1 MNEMKNIN
9 MNDEQ
14 VIDNQYGDSRSVISG
29 TSGSTEDSM
38 CGNMNQQNLPQ
49 VFDEAESINSNQSDT
64 SSDSEYET
72 DDEMESIEIPGQ
84 EVSLKKDSELTSYV
98 GLKGYKIYDDRSNDE
113 YIFTGFLDENGTFY
127 SVSDLQI
134 IHQKRNEESM
144 RGRDEDR
151 SNSVRKI
158 EKPIEFSGGKITKS
172 GHSDY
177 DTEDFLNMKK
187 SSKERD
193 RQNSSS
199 NKLIQMVF
207 NYNEQL
213 SNSSN
218 DSQTISSTPMHE
230 IENMISEAKLKAL
243 IDKNI
248 GTGLSNFPY
257 DKPGVEIKKFLDK
270 KNGVRDLPQEVVMAI
285 KFLLNGRPNQNR
297 AFEKFKKFLDGK
309 DHDMLLKLE
318 QSNKTLDEDTK
329 SWLKNFSNEKGST
342 INNKEKMIIDNIATK
357 TDSRYISI
365 LSWNFENK
373 NVTEKKPVDTNSGG
387 GRSLYTKGSTEPEP
401 VPVKLPSTPKVN
413 NRVVKMFPRV
423 DNFDSYTNNMGKLY
437 IDKYTLTYLLYNWC
451 NSKYDKNSGNIF
463 LRINYYELFLQT
475 MKILDSEDPNSP
487 ISKLLKQLSIK
498 AGFDI
503 DHDSRTIFL
512 EFPHII
518 QSPYLGRND
527 EGIRLKDVQ
536 KSFIQK
542 LRNHIMTPEPQTGL
556 KNLFVWNQS
565 FGGGKTTCTVGT
577 VDSLSCHIDTAIAI
591 VLPSKATAMSFS
603 QLCIN
608 PYYLVKWN
616 DEGQYPEL
624 IAPHE
629 KTCPTYSKGKR
640 TYTIR
645 LCDKFRFEKMTLAE
659 KLHIIMNFKPGV
671 GSEEALRKGNFV
683 IPMTDIHGRKLDDYE
698 YSKDHNDK
706 EVYYNVTWHNGRKEY
721 APCKIFFMDYA
732 SAVHAR
738 DNIDTIERVIGMP
751 VKFIVDECVAAMDTQ
766 VDQSNNPMFQ
776 TLADLYKIP
785 KDMVLLSASLNKNEL
800 LKNHYFATTH
810 NITMSETEDVTNS
823 FAQLIVDGKPV
834 SPFNGLKLDTFNQ
847 SIDKWTTNCIR
858 CFTPKIVRLIL
869 DRFPSEF
876 SDLKFNG
883 PLPKD
888 IISIKSYLEYVKRMI
903 EIVKEFNDE
912 SKQALINF
920 VPTFPIERSGD
931 DKELILTSGN
941 LAQVILSKLKE
952 TCVTTDRIERAIK
965 EREVLLRFEIQEE
978 KKKQSLLKAKKPQ
991 DMSEQDKCELE
1002 NLRDVGY
1009 LEKILKTHDFDIT
1022 IETCLGKVTIN
1033 KCWRD
1038 KWISILT
1045 KEQLAVAT
1053 CGIDGLEFKDQN
1065 TYYASK
1071 TTYPNG
1077 PYDEPALI
1085 RHVSDNIVC
1094 DIEHCYGLN
1103 DHTIKHVSIN
1113 DPSHIMGIDTV
1124 LQGIAR
1130 AGRQNNKNP
1139 VCTAEISSHTLG
1151 LFDFCGSSSLDVL
1164 EKEEQVDVIIPKMEL
1179 WCDIHRRQKEIEEKE
1194 RQERVKKYQEFIKR
1208 KEDFEKRFKPKQP
1221 TNQCSATGGGGVSE
1235 INSNNQPVNTTIK
1248 RGVCKF
1254 FRDTG
1259 YCKKGNQC
1267 DFSHDLVLCQVVSSQ
1282 PTANDK
1288 KYKGICSYFRDRG
1301 YCRKGDQ
1308 CDFSHDLTQSNDD
1321 NESVSSVSS
1330 RSSAQPRAVGGGY
1343 RSNSVASTTTQPR
1356 ATGGGYRSNPG
1367 ESTKICEVFFGLKG
1381 RDMKCKFGDNCKHSH
1396 VAIAP
1401 NGQTTSKLCIH
1412 FRNGNCNL
1420 GSRCPRYHHT
1430 K

>member
-1 MNEMKNIN
+1 MNEMKNIY

-38 CGNMNQQNLPQ
+38 YGSMNQQNLPQ

-84 EVSLKKDSELTSYV
+84 EVSLKRDSNLTSYV
-98 GLKGYKIYDDRSNDE
+98 GLRGYKVYDDRSNKYIPVGFIDE
-113 YIFTGFLDENGTFY
+113 KGTFY
-127 SVSDLQI
+127 SENDLRKI
-134 IHQKRNEESM
+134 NQKRNEKST
-144 RGRDEDR
+144 RIRDEER
-151 SNSVRKI
+151 SKSIHMKD
-158 EKPIEFSGGKITKS
+158 EPTDFSCENVTKS
-172 GHSDY
+172 GHNDWNA
-177 DTEDFLNMKK
+177 DDFIAMAE
-187 SSKERD
+187 SSKERN
-193 RQNSSS
+193 RQSSGS
-199 NKLIQMVF
+199 NKLIQSIYD
-207 NYNEQL
+207 YNEQL

-218 DSQTISSTPMHE
+218 DSETISSTPMHE
-230 IENMISEAKLKAL
+230 IKNMISEAKLKAL
-243 IDKNI
+243 IAKNI
-248 GTGLSNFPY
+248 GTGLSDFPY
-257 DKPGVEIKKFLDK
+257 DKSCTDIKKFLDK
-270 KNGVRDLPQEVVMAI
+270 KNNVKDLSQGVKMSI
-285 KFLLNGRPNQNR
+285 KLLLDGKPKQNQ
-297 AFEKFKKFLDGK
+297 AFEKFKTFLNGRDGE
-309 DHDMLLKLE
+309 MLLKLE
-318 QSNKTLDEDTK
+318 QSNKTLDEDIK
-329 SWLKNFSNEKGST
+329 SWLNSFSEGST
-342 INNKEKMIIDNIATK
+342 IKSGEKMKIDLIAK
-357 TDSRYISI
+357 QTDSRYKSIS
-365 LSWNFENK
+365 SWNFENK
-373 NVTEKKPVDTNSGG
+373 KVTTEKKPVDTNSGG
-387 GRSLYTKGSTEPEP
+387 GRLQFVKGSKGSKEP
-401 VPVKLPSTPKVN
+401 VEVKSTPKVN
-413 NRVVKMFPRV
+413 NRSIEMFPQV
-423 DNFDSYTNNMGKLY
+423 DGLENYTNNMAKLY
-437 IDKYTLTYLLYNWC
+437 IDKYTLTYLLYIWC
-451 NSKYDKNSGNIF
+451 ESGYDKDDGNKF

-475 MKILDSEDPNSP
+475 KKILDSENSSSA
-487 ISKLLKQLSIK
+487 ISKLLVVLSTR
-498 AGFDI
+498 AGF
-503 DHDSRTIFL
+503 HDDNDLRTIFN

-527 EGIRLKDVQ
+527 KGIHIKDVQ

-542 LRNHIMTPEPQTGL
+542 LRNHLMTPEPITGL
-556 KNLFVWNQS
+556 KNLLVWNQS

-577 VDSLSCHIDTAIAI
+577 VDSLSRYIDTAVAI
-591 VLPSKATAMSFS
+591 VLPSKATVMSFS
-603 QLCIN
+603 ELCIN
-608 PYYLVKWN
+608 PYYIVKWN
-616 DEGQYPEL
+616 QVDHYPEL
-624 IAPHE
+624 IAPRD
-629 KTCPTYSKGKR
+629 KSCPKYTKGKYS
-640 TYTIR
+640 YTIK
-645 LCDKFRFEKMTLAE
+645 LCEKFQFEKMTLAE
-659 KLHIIMNFKPGV
+659 KLHIIMNFKPGA
-671 GSEEALRKGNFV
+671 GSEEALSKANFV
-683 IPMTDIHGRKLDDYE
+683 IPMTDIHGRKLKDYE
-698 YSKDHNDK
+698 YSKEQNDK
-706 EVYYNVTWHNGRKEY
+706 DRGFEVSWHNGKKEY

-738 DNIDTIERVIGMP
+738 NSIDDIEKVIGMP
-751 VKFIVDECVAAMDTQ
+751 LKFIVDECVAAMDTQ
-766 VDQSNNPMFQ
+766 VNQTYNPMFQ

-800 LKNHYFATTH
+800 QKNRYFATSH
-810 NITMSETEDVTNS
+810 NITMCETENETNS

-883 PLPKD
+883 PSPKD
-888 IISIKSYLEYVKRMI
+888 IISTKSYLEYVKRMT

-920 VPTFPIERSGD
+920 VPDFPIERSGD

-941 LAQVILSKLKE
+941 LSQVILSKLKE
-952 TCVTTDRIERAIK
+952 TCVTTDRIEKAIK
-965 EREVLLRFEIQEE
+965 EREVLLRFEIDEE
-978 KKKQSLLKAKKPQ
+978 KKKQSQMKAKRPQ
-991 DMSEQDKCELE
+991 DLSEQEKCELE
-1002 NLRDVGY
+1002 NLRDIGN
-1009 LEKILKTHDFDIT
+1009 LEKISKTQDFSIT
-1022 IETCLGKVTIN
+1022 IETCLGTVTIN

-1038 KWISILT
+1038 YWLNRLT
-1045 KEQLAVAT
+1045 EEQLAVAT
-1053 CGIDGLEFKDQN
+1053 CGIAGLEYKDED

-1077 PYDEPALI
+1077 QYNEPALI
-1085 RHVSDNIVC
+1085 RHDSVNIVC

-1113 DPSHIMGIDTV
+1113 DPSQIMGIDTV

-1130 AGRQNNKNP
+1130 AGRLKNKNP

-1151 LFDFCGSSSLDVL
+1151 LFDFCGSSSLAVL
-1164 EKEEQVDVIIPKMEL
+1164 EKEEDVDVIIHKMEL
-1179 WCDIHRRQKEIEEKE
+1179 QCDINRRKEEIEEKE
-1194 RQERVKKYQEFIKR
+1194 RQERVQKYQEFIKR
-1208 KEDFEKRFKPKQP
+1208 RDDLERRLKQNQDAKKP
-1221 TNQCSATGGGGVSE
+1221 SATGGGGVSE
-1235 INSNNQPVNTTIK
+1235 INSNNQPVVTTIK

-1254 FRDTG
+1254 FRETG

-1343 RSNSVASTTTQPR
+1343 RRNSVASATTQPR

-1367 ESTKICEVFFGLKG
+1367 ESAKICEVFFGLKG

-1401 NGQTTSKLCIH
+1401 NGQRTSQLCIH